1 MNREDAIRR
10 LRELLPEAEKRFGV
24 SSLRLFGSTARDQA
38 RPDSD
43 LDLLVAF
50 DGPTTSERYFGLMFL
65 LEDALGVPIDLVT
78 EKALR
83 PAFRPYVERDALT
96 L

>member
-1 MNREDAIRR
+1 MTRDEAIRR

-24 SSLRLFGSTARDQA
+24 SSLRLFGSTARDKA
-38 RPDSD
+38 GPDSD

-50 DGPTTSERYFGLMFL
+50 DGPSTSARYFGLMFL
-65 LEDALGVPIDLVT
+65 LEDELGVPINLVT

-83 PAFRPYVERDALT
+83 ADFRPYVEREAVAV
-96 L
+96 